1 MDAYDDLLAAVR
13 ELGYPE
19 ELGAALAAGLGGEWS
34 MRRMAGYLRGARP
47 RTMEE
52 IADEMV
58 AILDQRRTIVERK
71 MAEHSQEQLT
81 RFYNRDRDE

>member
-19 ELGAALAAGLGGEWS
+19 ELGYALAAGLGGEWS
-34 MRRMAGYLRGARP
+34 MKRMAGYLRGARP
-47 RTMEE
+47 RSMEE

-58 AILDQRRTIVERK
+58 AILDHRRSIVERK
-71 MAEHSQEQLT
+71 RAEQSQEQLT
-81 RFYNRDRDE
+81 HFYNRDKEE